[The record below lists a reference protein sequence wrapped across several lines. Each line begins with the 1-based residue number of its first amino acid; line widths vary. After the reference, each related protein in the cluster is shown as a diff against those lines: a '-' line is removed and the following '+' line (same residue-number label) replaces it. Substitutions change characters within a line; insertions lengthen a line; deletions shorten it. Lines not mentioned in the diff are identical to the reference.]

1 MKSKDE
7 FRWYKSYLRMEKIE
21 NILKDCFEFVD
32 DRGNVV
38 SNVRQMNKDG
48 RMYEIRIKNRS

>member
-1 MKSKDE
+1 MKDE
-7 FRWYKSYLRMEKIE
+7 FTWYKSYLRMEKIE

-38 SNVRQMNKDG
+38 SNVRDMNKDG
-48 RMYEIRIKNRS
+48 RMYEIRKRNK